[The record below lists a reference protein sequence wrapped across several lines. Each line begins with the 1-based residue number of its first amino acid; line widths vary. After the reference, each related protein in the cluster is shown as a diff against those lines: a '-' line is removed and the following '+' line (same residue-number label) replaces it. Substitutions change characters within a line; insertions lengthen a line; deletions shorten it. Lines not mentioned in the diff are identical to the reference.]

1 MTLAH
6 FHGGPLDGLI
16 IGGVQPE
23 RDDTLAVL
31 SALPGGKLWFAE
43 YEREPA
49 VLRCGADETAMPVD
63 ECWTVVR
70 EHGATE
76 PIGI

>member
-16 IGGVQPE
+16 LGGARPE
-23 RDDTLAVL
+23 RDTFAVL
-31 SALPGGKLWFAE
+31 SGLPGGGLWFAE
-43 YEREPA
+43 YEREPD
-49 VLRCGADETAMPVD
+49 VLRCDAAETAMPVD